1 MNAVPIFLMVKAI
14 GDFDIG
20 YPSWLDRVVAAGS
33 WIGGA
38 AVTTGG
44 GEAACAAAGAELR
57 GAGAL

>member
-1 MNAVPIFLMVKAI
+1 MVKAI

-20 YPSWLDRVVAAGS
+20 YPSWLGRVVAAGS